1 MNFTNMKVSARLALG
16 FGLVILAG
24 LAVAVFGR
32 YQLQTINQQVGR
44 MTNERMVKFNQVSQ
58 MIDNINV
65 IARASRNVVLL
76 DDERDMRVEQA
87 RIVRARNQNSELLA
101 ALEAS
106 TRSAEGR
113 AMLAAIAQARE
124 PYYAAVDKAVAL
136 GLVNDNNAARDA
148 LLKGARPLQTA
159 YFNVMY
165 EMLEHQKSE
174 MTQSGVAIGALS
186 AWAGQVMLWITVL
199 AAGGGALIAWI
210 IMRGLGRQLG
220 GEPRYAAEVA
230 KQIAAG
236 NLQVAIRLREGDQTS
251 LLAAMRTMRDQL
263 GQVVASVRYGAE
275 LVSASS
281 AEIAR
286 GNEDLSGR
294 TEDQAS
300 ALEETAASMEQL
312 SATVRQNADSAQHA
326 NTLALAAGEVA
337 GKGREVVAQAVQTM
351 EQINASSR
359 EISDIIGMIDSMAFQ
374 TNLLALNAA
383 VEAARAGEQGR
394 GFAVVATEV
403 RALAGRS
410 AEAAKQIKALIG
422 TSVERVGQ
430 GTELVG
436 RAGGTM
442 EELVASIRQVTD
454 IMGEISEA
462 SHEQASG
469 VAQVGEAVGQMDQAT
484 QHNAALVEE
493 MAAAAVSLRVQAQE
507 LVQAVAVFQL
517 DGGTASVSSMT
528 GGAGKPGASNRGG
541 KPAKPA
547 PLRLAA

>member
-1 MNFTNMKVSARLALG
+1 MKFKNLTVSARLALG
-16 FGLVILAG
+16 FGLIILSG
-24 LAVAVFGR
+24 LAVALFGR
-32 YQLQTINQQVGR
+32 YQLAAVNQQVGR
-44 MTNERMVKFNQVSQ
+44 MTNERMAKFNQVSQ

-65 IARASRNVVLL
+65 VARASRNVVLL
-76 DDERDMRVEQA
+76 DDVPAMRVEQA
-87 RIVRARNQNSELLA
+87 RIAKARDENNELLA
-101 ALEAS
+101 ALDS
-106 TRSAEGR
+106 NTHSREGR
-113 AMLAAIAQARE
+113 ALLAAIALARG
-124 PYYAAVDKAVAL
+124 PYNTAVDKAVAL
-136 GLVNDNNAARDA
+136 GLVNDNEAARNA
-148 LLKGARPLQTA
+148 LLNVARPLQTA
-159 YFNVMY
+159 YFKAVY
-165 EMLEHQKSE
+165 DMLDHERSE
-174 MTQSGVAIGALS
+174 MRQSGADIGALS

-199 AAGGGALIAWI
+199 AAASGALIAWV
-210 IMRGLGRQLG
+210 IMRGLAQQLG

-236 NLQVAIRLREGDQTS
+236 NLQVAIRLRAGDQSS
-251 LLAAMRTMRDQL
+251 LLAAMRAMRDQL
-263 GQVVASVRYGAE
+263 GGVVATVRHGAE
-275 LVSASS
+275 SVSASS
-281 AEIAR
+281 AEIAQ
-286 GNEDLSGR
+286 GNQDLSGR

-312 SATVRQNADSAQHA
+312 STMVRQNADSAQHA

-337 GKGREVVAQAVQTM
+337 SKGRAVVDQAVQTM

-359 EISDIIGMIDSMAFQ
+359 QIAEIIGVIDGMAFQ

-410 AEAAKQIKALIG
+410 AEAAKQIKTLIG
-422 TSVERVGQ
+422 TSVERVAQ
-430 GTELVG
+430 GTTLVG

-442 EELVASIRQVTD
+442 TELVDAIRQVTD

-462 SHEQASG
+462 SREQAAG

-493 MAAAAVSLRVQAQE
+493 MAAAAASLRGQAQE
-507 LVQAVAVFQL
+507 LVQSVAVFRL
-517 DGGTASVSSMT
+517 DGAAAARPMA
-528 GGAGKPGASNRGG
+528 GGSGQPGQPAAA
-541 KPAKPA
+541 KPAPA

>member
-24 LAVAVFGR
+24 LAVALFGR

-44 MTNERMVKFNQVSQ
+44 MTNERMVKFNQVNQ

-76 DDERDMRVEQA
+76 EDERDMRAEQA
-87 RIVRARNQNSELLA
+87 RIVQARNQNSELLA

-106 TRSAEGR
+106 TRSKEGR

-124 PYYAAVDKAVAL
+124 PFDTAVDKAVAL

-148 LLKGARPLQTA
+148 LLKGARPLQAA
-159 YFNVMY
+159 YFKVMY
-165 EMLEHQKSE
+165 EMLEHQKDE
-174 MTQSGVAIGALS
+174 MTQSGLAIGELS
-186 AWAGQVMLWITVL
+186 AWAGEVMLWITVL
-199 AAGGGALIAWI
+199 AAAGGALIAWF

-220 GEPRYAAEVA
+220 GEPRYAVEVA
-230 KQIAAG
+230 KQIAGG
-236 NLQVAIRLREGDQTS
+236 NLQVAIHLREGDQTS
-251 LLAAMRTMRDQL
+251 LLAAMRVMRDQL

-281 AEIAR
+281 AEIAQ
-286 GNEDLSGR
+286 GNQDLSGR

-326 NTLALAAGEVA
+326 NTLALAAGDVA
-337 GKGREVVAQAVQTM
+337 SKGRAVVDQAVQTM

-422 TSVERVGQ
+422 TSVERVEQ
-430 GTELVG
+430 GTVLVG

-454 IMGEISEA
+454 IMGEISGA
-462 SHEQASG
+462 SREQAAG
-469 VAQVGEAVGQMDQAT
+469 VAQVGEAVSQMDQAT

-493 MAAAAVSLRVQAQE
+493 MAAAAASLRGQAQE

-517 DGGTASVSSMT
+517 DGGAAAVSSMS
-528 GGAGKPGASNRGG
+528 GGTGKPGASNRGG
-541 KPAKPA
+541 VAAKPA